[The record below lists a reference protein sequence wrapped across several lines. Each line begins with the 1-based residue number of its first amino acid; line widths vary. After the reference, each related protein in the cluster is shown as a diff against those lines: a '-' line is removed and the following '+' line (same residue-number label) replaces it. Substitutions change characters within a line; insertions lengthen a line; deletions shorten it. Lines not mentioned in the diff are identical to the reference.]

1 MMGHIKTKGNIIR
14 PHPLKQTLKD
24 LTSADLTPIFFPSTS
39 EIFVLSIH
47 FPSVVEKQ
55 LRINVSV
62 IIHEMQM
69 VVVIVINVVSSGCA
83 V

>member
-1 MMGHIKTKGNIIR
+1 MMGQMKTKGNIIR
-14 PHPLKQTLKD
+14 PHPRKQTLKD
-24 LTSADLTPIFFPSTS
+24 LTSADLTPILFPSVS

-62 IIHEMQM
+62 IIHEMQIAE
-69 VVVIVINVVSSGCA
+69 VIVTTVIKIG
-83 V
+83 